1 MSRFA
6 TLLVVLTAV
15 VGAFVGT
22 ASDAAPRG
30 GLVLP
35 LDIEARG
42 PYLYIADAERHQV
55 LRYDLRRKRLSV
67 FAGTGTR
74 GTSGDGGPAVKARL
88 GEPTEIVFDTSGNL
102 YFADV
107 NQGRIR
113 RVDRRGTI
121 STVARVPEVAGLAVH
136 PDGRSLAVAAIDGW
150 VYRVEL
156 PTGTP
161 ERLAG
166 DGTQATSGDGGPAT
180 EARLNGPHD
189 VTYDAAGNLLIGVY
203 DGVRRI
209 DAGTGRIETAF
220 AREAT
225 KVVLGARGS
234 AYLLAGSPSGGTVTQ
249 VDAGGAVLRVI
260 GTGKLNRHTDRAAIG
275 RVGFLPS
282 DVEPLGETLLIA
294 QTQPIAAIRR
304 LGPGS
309 RSLTTLVR

>member
-1 MSRFA
+1 MIRFV
-6 TLLVVLTAV
+6 TLIALLAV
-15 VGAFVGT
+15 AVGAFVGT
-22 ASDAAPRG
+22 VGEAAPRG

-35 LDIEARG
+35 LDIEVRG
-42 PYLYIADAERHQV
+42 PDLYIADAERHQV

-74 GTSGDGGPAVKARL
+74 GSSGDGGPAVKARL
-88 GEPTEIVFDTSGNL
+88 GEPTEIVFDAQGNL
-102 YFADV
+102 YLADV

-121 STVARVPEVAGLAVH
+121 TTVARIPSVAGLAVH

-156 PTGTP
+156 ATGTR

-180 EARLNGPHD
+180 AARVNGPHD
-189 VTYDAAGNLLIGVY
+189 VTYDAAGNLLVGVY

-209 DAGTGRIETAF
+209 DADTGLIETAF

-225 KVVLGARGS
+225 KVVLGPRGS
-234 AYLLAGSPSGGTVTQ
+234 AYLLHGSPTGGTVTQ
-249 VDAGGAVLRVI
+249 VDAGGTVLRVI
-260 GTGKLNRHTDRAAIG
+260 GTGKLSRHADRAAIG
-275 RVGFLPS
+275 RIGFLPS
-282 DVEPLGETLLIA
+282 DVEPVGETLLIA
-294 QTQPIAAIRR
+294 QVQPIAAIRR

-309 RSLTTLVR
+309 GSLTTLVR